1 MQPNHVPKVDASQL
15 FLPNLLFRWSILT
28 ILLRSKMEFQQS
40 VTKPCEDGVI
50 IHGGTYQRLVLQMK
64 TISVLNFIG
73 KFVVVAIF
81 IVQIGVAGT
90 STALLLLL
98 HKFILLLEFL
108 LKIFIFFLAQRLIH
122 RSFTGATCLLTYC
135 LFNRCSCLAH
145 FFRSNQ
151 CSYIFFILF

>member
-15 FLPNLLFRWSILT
+15 FLLNLLRRWSIFT
-28 ILLRSKMEFQQS
+28 IPLRSKMEFQQS
-40 VTKPCEDGVI
+40 VTKPYEYGI
-50 IHGGTYQRLVLQMK
+50 IIQCGAYQRLVLQMK
-64 TISVLNFIG
+64 TISTFNFG
-73 KFVVVAIF
+73 SKFVEVTIF

-90 STALLLLL
+90 TTISLLL
-98 HKFILLLEFL
+98 HNFILLLEFL

-151 CSYIFFILF
+151 YSYMFFILF

>member
-15 FLPNLLFRWSILT
+15 FLLNLLFRWSILT

-40 VTKPCEDGVI
+40 VTEPREDGVI
-50 IHGGTYQRLVLQMK
+50 LHGRARQRLVLQMK
-64 TISVLNFIG
+64 TISTFNFG
-73 KFVVVAIF
+73 SKFVVVAIF

-98 HKFILLLEFL
+98 HNFILLLEFL

-151 CSYIFFILF
+151 YSYMFFILF